1 MVRTLGTLI
10 AATSGSAVVAGLPVT
25 ADNGTRIRQR
35 ISIMPEN
42 PGLYLRLFALI
53 LLAADIAL
61 WRVVS
66 ALFDRERLITGAK
79 AP

>member
-10 AATSGSAVVAGLPVT
+10 AATSGSAVAGLPLT
-25 ADNGTRIRQR
+25 SDNGPEIRQR